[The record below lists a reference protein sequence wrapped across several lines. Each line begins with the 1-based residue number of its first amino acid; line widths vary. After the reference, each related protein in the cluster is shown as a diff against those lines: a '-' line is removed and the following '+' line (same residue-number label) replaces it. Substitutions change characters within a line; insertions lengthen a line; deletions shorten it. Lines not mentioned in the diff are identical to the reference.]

1 MFATNWL
8 LTLFT
13 RVIEFSM
20 IYELWEI
27 FLFERD
33 KYFIFFFAVALI
45 TSHRKLILSMG
56 SFDQITPYLMTIKI
70 PDFKGLSIT
79 YYEAVKI
86 RANTPIS
93 F

>member
-33 KYFIFFFAVALI
+33 KYFLFFFAVALI
-45 TSHRKLILSMG
+45 TSKKK
-56 SFDQITPYLMTIKI
+56 DLMA
-70 PDFKGLSIT
+70 L
-79 YYEAVKI
+79 
-86 RANTPIS
+86 
-93 F
+93 